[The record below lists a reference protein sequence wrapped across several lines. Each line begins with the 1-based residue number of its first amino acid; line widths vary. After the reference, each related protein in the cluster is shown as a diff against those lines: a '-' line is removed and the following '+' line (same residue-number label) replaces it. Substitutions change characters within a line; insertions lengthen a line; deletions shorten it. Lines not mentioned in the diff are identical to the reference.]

1 MSWKTNV
8 LVGTAVL
15 GMAVGVNDMLAVR
28 TADDYQKYRQRQIV
42 HQGSDT
48 VDLENERQRAK
59 LPGGI
64 DSENMRNL
72 TPSELRPADPGLP
85 RFRIRP

>member
-1 MSWKTNV
+1 MTWKTNA
-8 LVGTAVL
+8 LIGATVL

-28 TADDYQKYRQRQIV
+28 TPDDYQKYRQQQIV

-72 TPSELRPADPGLP
+72 TPGELRPADSELP
-85 RFRIRP
+85 RFRMRP